1 VLPSLTR
8 VKGLQVPGGAFAD
21 LLMLQEFVHNFGE
34 ALDLDSSEIPSL
46 WEMQSSLL
54 NESSEDVLVPL
65 GQSLLLSALEDPG
78 CEGPDVSCLSFLEW
92 SNNIL
97 WVNKI
102 HLKKM
107 QKKVNHTSGAKLFS
121 CHAVRIHLPTQMLLT
136 NYVITRNLILGSLDL
151 NSFENEQQRLSW
163 WSYTISIKFVCLFN
177 FQKHAQFR
185 SKLFGSS
192 HALRA
197 LCLGQ
202 DRYKRR
208 YWILPHGG
216 GIFVEGLETA
226 EKEIVLDLKTE
237 GEENIH
243 AEIMKVGME
252 PHGANQNLKAE
263 ACQGGTENHTGTEA
277 NLKSPTKTALKSPL
291 HSPTHLSQEGI
302 AKQQKETFTASS
314 GDNKASNT
322 SATAF
327 QPKLNS
333 GYIPAAASRNAMEIQ
348 RIENLFKTSSTH
360 HNNSAAQRPQETNS
374 WFNLL
379 PRMPCDES
387 SLTLS
392 HTHNSGQFV
401 PTYSKRSLDTDI
413 AGASPSIKRPPG
425 RPPRISVPNDNQPG
439 PSSVPRDI
447 PTQAMSIQYLPQLAV
462 KRPPGRP
469 PKSSYQT
476 INLTYI
482 EGQPGGGLPT
492 STMAASTQSVSTMSL
507 SFEELKKN
515 VLESLMQE
523 PAPIPPE
530 LQHGWWRI
538 TEPAQLKEIIK
549 ILHSRGIREKILQKS
564 CQKYSEYANSS
575 CTKGDQ
581 VESDSDD
588 DEPLEKSKK
597 QETDADMDIGDKTFP
612 EVAFAVDKAILRE
625 VEEMEEKVFTAS
637 LQVKG
642 WRLPPKASKGLSHNP
657 QSETLLF
664 TLKDRT
670 FASKLQ
676 NMFHPYY
683 HSNLKYG
690 QFEFSVNIKCCTLAF
705 NKRVPF
711 CFQFCQI
718 CRKGDNEEL
727 LLLCDGCD
735 RGYHTY
741 CCTPKLSSI
750 PEGDWYCIDCIV
762 LAAGGDNCCMCG
774 GASGK
779 MAKCDNCPRN
789 FHLQCLEP
797 PLSNKPR
804 KRRKIRDEDDEEKDD
819 RRPITPP
826 PKEEVRPHAN
836 RKQSSKDMAPCR
848 LILAEMEKHED
859 AWPFLVPVNAKQ
871 FPEYYKIIKRPMD
884 FHTMKIKLRDCQYA
898 SPLEFVDDA
907 RTVFLNCEEF
917 NEDDS
922 EVGQAGKRLFKFFE
936 DRWEEVA
943 PTSD

>member
-1 VLPSLTR
+1 
-8 VKGLQVPGGAFAD
+8 
-21 LLMLQEFVHNFGE
+21 M
-34 ALDLDSSEIPSL
+34 
-46 WEMQSSLL
+46 
-54 NESSEDVLVPL
+54 
-65 GQSLLLSALEDPG
+65 
-78 CEGPDVSCLSFLEW
+78 
-92 SNNIL
+92 
-97 WVNKI
+97 
-102 HLKKM
+102 
-107 QKKVNHTSGAKLFS
+107 
-121 CHAVRIHLPTQMLLT
+121 
-136 NYVITRNLILGSLDL
+136 
-151 NSFENEQQRLSW
+151 
-163 WSYTISIKFVCLFN
+163 FN

-277 NLKSPTKTALKSPL
+277 SLKSPTKTALKSPL

-302 AKQQKETFTASS
+302 AKQHKETFTAPS

-348 RIENLFKTSSTH
+348 RIENLFKTSSAH
-360 HNNSAAQRPQETNS
+360 HDNSAAQQHQETNS

-523 PAPIPPE
+523 PAPIPP
-530 LQHGWWRI
+530 
-538 TEPAQLKEIIK
+538 
-549 ILHSRGIREKILQKS
+549 GIEQKNTF
-564 CQKYSEYANSS
+564 KTIF
-575 CTKGDQ
+575 TKCC
-581 VESDSDD
+581 VFMYRFCESVLSH
-588 DEPLEKSKK
+588 
-597 QETDADMDIGDKTFP
+597 MHH
-612 EVAFAVDKAILRE
+612 
-625 VEEMEEKVFTAS
+625 KVFFIFRVTTWLVENNRACPTEGNHQDFT
-637 LQVKG
+637 LQV
-642 WRLPPKASKGLSHNP
+642 
-657 QSETLLF
+657 
-664 TLKDRT
+664 
-670 FASKLQ
+670 
-676 NMFHPYY
+676 
-683 HSNLKYG
+683 
-690 QFEFSVNIKCCTLAF
+690 IKT
-705 NKRVPF
+705 
-711 CFQFCQI
+711 
-718 CRKGDNEEL
+718 
-727 LLLCDGCD
+727 
-735 RGYHTY
+735 
-741 CCTPKLSSI
+741 
-750 PEGDWYCIDCIV
+750 
-762 LAAGGDNCCMCG
+762 
-774 GASGK
+774 
-779 MAKCDNCPRN
+779 
-789 FHLQCLEP
+789 
-797 PLSNKPR
+797 
-804 KRRKIRDEDDEEKDD
+804 
-819 RRPITPP
+819 
-826 PKEEVRPHAN
+826 
-836 RKQSSKDMAPCR
+836 
-848 LILAEMEKHED
+848 
-859 AWPFLVPVNAKQ
+859 
-871 FPEYYKIIKRPMD
+871 
-884 FHTMKIKLRDCQYA
+884 
-898 SPLEFVDDA
+898 
-907 RTVFLNCEEF
+907 
-917 NEDDS
+917 
-922 EVGQAGKRLFKFFE
+922 
-936 DRWEEVA
+936 
-943 PTSD
+943 